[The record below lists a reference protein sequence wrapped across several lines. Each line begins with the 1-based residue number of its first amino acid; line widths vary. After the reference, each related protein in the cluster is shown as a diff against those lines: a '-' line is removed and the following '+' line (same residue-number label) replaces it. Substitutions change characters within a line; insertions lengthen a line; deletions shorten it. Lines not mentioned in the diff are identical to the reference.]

1 MAAIQQD
8 EHWINRMSREKLP
21 TRTKKKSKQKP
32 TNQTNKLSF
41 NDLDIELNTEKEL
54 PLRFFK
60 TGIVEK
66 DSTLVIILT
75 TIHHIPIS
83 AKYKVG
89 EYDKFHFLQ
98 FSY

>member
-1 MAAIQQD
+1 MAVIQRD

-21 TRTKKKSKQKP
+21 TRTKKNPSK
-32 TNQTNKLSF
+32 NQPNKLSF